1 MSELRRYPD
10 YKDSGVPWLGEIP
23 SHWEVID
30 NKFIFSFS
38 RGLTITKSNLVDEG
52 IPCINYG
59 EVHSKYGFEVD
70 PKIHKLK
77 CVPKEY
83 VEIFDY
89 ALLNRGDFIFAD
101 TSEDYKG
108 SGNFTY
114 LNSDEVTFAGYHTVV
129 ARLKTDDNP
138 RFIAYLFDSNE
149 FRTQVKTRVSGVKVF
164 SITHSILKNVSV
176 WIPPKDEQ
184 QAIVN
189 FLDNELERIDTL
201 ISKQQQLIEKLAEQR
216 SAVITHAVTKGLNP
230 DVAMKDSGVE
240 WLGEIPEDW
249 IISRFKDITSY
260 FKGYAFKSSDF
271 SDTEGAPL
279 VKASNLKK
287 GFIVKVN
294 TFIPEDKILENHAKV
309 KLLKNDI
316 ILSTVGSLPSV
327 KNSAVGQIAI
337 VDNEFDEAY
346 LNQNNVCFRLD
357 SEMDADYY
365 GYFVKSSYFR
375 RSLDMLALWIANQA
389 YLEVKNLNDIP
400 VSVPPIETQKMI
412 KKFLDKET
420 QKIDQISDA
429 TSNIIAKLQEYR
441 SALITQ
447 AVTGKIDVRHIN
459 KKAS

>member
-30 NKFIFSFS
+30 NKFIFNFS
-38 RGLTITKSNLVDEG
+38 RGLTITKANLVDEG

-83 VEIFDY
+83 VENFDY

-114 LNSDEVTFAGYHTVV
+114 LNSDEMTFAGYHTVV

-138 RFIAYLFDSNE
+138 RFMAYLFDSNE

-164 SITHSILKNVSV
+164 SITHNILKNVSV

-189 FLDNELERIDTL
+189 FLDNELEHIDTL
-201 ISKQQQLIEKLAEQR
+201 ISKQQQLIERLAEQR
-216 SAVITHAVTKGLNP
+216 SAVITHAVTKGLDTN
-230 DVAMKDSGVE
+230 VAMKDSGVE
-240 WLGEIPEDW
+240 WLGDIPEHWKLMRLRYLCRITTGNQDTQDRDPDG
-249 IISRFKDITSY
+249 IYPFYVRSNTVERTHAYTFDNEAVLMAGDGVGAGKIFHYVNGKYGCHQRVYSLYNLKDIHGQFLY
-260 FKGYAFKSSDF
+260 YYLKLFFPRKIE
-271 SDTEGAPL
+271 EG
-279 VKASNLKK
+279 
-287 GFIVKVN
+287 G
-294 TFIPEDKILENHAKV
+294 AK
-309 KLLKNDI
+309 
-316 ILSTVGSLPSV
+316 STVDSVRLPMLQDFPVSLPPIKEQLV
-327 KNSAVGQIAI
+327 I
-337 VDNEFDEAY
+337 VEN
-346 LNQNNVCFRLD
+346 
-357 SEMDADYY
+357 
-365 GYFVKSSYFR
+365 
-375 RSLDMLALWIANQA
+375 
-389 YLEVKNLNDIP
+389 LETDIN
-400 VSVPPIETQKMI
+400 
-412 KKFLDKET
+412 
-420 QKIDQISDA
+420 KIDQMSD
-429 TSNIIAKLQEYR
+429 SNKSIIAKLQEYR

-447 AVTGKIDVRHIN
+447 AVTGKIDVRDIAKGN
-459 KKAS
+459 RTEEIA

>member
-30 NKFIFSFS
+30 NKFIFNFS

-83 VEIFDY
+83 VEKFDY

-114 LNSDEVTFAGYHTVV
+114 LNSDELTFAGYHTVV

-138 RFIAYLFDSNE
+138 RFMAYLFDSNE

-164 SITHSILKNVSV
+164 SITHNILKNVSV
-176 WIPPKDEQ
+176 WIPAKVEQ
-184 QAIVN
+184 QAIVD
-189 FLDNELERIDTL
+189 FLDTELKQIDTL
-201 ISKQQQLIEKLAEQR
+201 IVKQQQLIEKLAEQR
-216 SAVITHAVTKGLNP
+216 SAVITHAVTKGLDL
-230 DVAMKDSGVE
+230 DVPMKDSGIE
-240 WLGEIPEDW
+240 WLGDMPEHWKATKLKYYFDIQLGKMLQPNPSLSDDFEVNYLKAMHVQW
-249 IISRFKDITSY
+249 DDTKVIDLPKMWCNERELEKYQVYDGDLLVCEGGEVGRSALIRGLEGTTIIQNALHRLRSTDAGDVRYLDYVIRHIADSEW
-260 FKGYAFKSSDF
+260 F
-271 SDTEGAPL
+271 SIL
-279 VKASNLKK
+279 CNKATIAHLTGDKLA
-287 GFIVKVN
+287 N
-294 TFIPEDKILENHAKV
+294 TFITLPPLSEQL
-309 KLLKNDI
+309 DI
-316 ILSTVGSLPSV
+316 I
-327 KNSAVGQIAI
+327 
-337 VDNEFDEAY
+337 DH
-346 LNQNNVCFRLD
+346 LD
-357 SEMDADYY
+357 SQT
-365 GYFVKSSYFR
+365 K
-375 RSLDMLALWIANQA
+375 
-389 YLEVKNLNDIP
+389 
-400 VSVPPIETQKMI
+400 
-412 KKFLDKET
+412 
-420 QKIDQISDA
+420 KIDEMSD
-429 TSNIIAKLQEYR
+429 SNKSIIAKLQEYR